1 MSEQQPQN
9 RKRGVRERLGEWKQ
23 RFRGRRSPSPLP
35 SQPGTSTPQT
45 TESLALNPQAN
56 DSTQHI
62 PPPTIDVAEVETPS
76 LSTEGSE
83 PFEAEDPLSTPQL
96 DQTTSR
102 IDKAKDYLNVTSSL
116 LQLVLKKVPAAVDS
130 NPVKVFFSL
139 AKSVLELKE
148 GMDDNR
154 DAVEQHLITIS
165 GLLVTVEAALSDWA
179 SGDAV
184 EETKAMDEFQRD
196 AGKQLKALIKIKNQ
210 SQFRNFALQ
219 EEDKQKIDQIF
230 KSVDQARERLMLA
243 TATRIHKL
251 VAALEADF
259 GRLLPDQLK
268 ISYKADYM
276 YDLAGE
282 ESALGRSECT
292 RGTRTS
298 ILEAIIR
305 WATNY
310 LDSET
315 IFWLSGHG

>member
-23 RFRGRRSPSPLP
+23 RFRGRRSVSPLP
-35 SQPGTSTPQT
+35 SGASTPQT
-45 TESLALNPQAN
+45 TESLSFNPQAN
-56 DSTQHI
+56 DSAQHI
-62 PPPTIDVAEVETPS
+62 PPLTIDVAKVEIPS
-76 LSTEGSE
+76 LPTGSE

-102 IDKAKDYLNVTSSL
+102 IDKAKDYLNVTSGL
-116 LQLVLKKVPAAVDS
+116 LQLVLKKVPDAVDS

-139 AKSVLELKE
+139 AKTVLELKE

-165 GLLVTVEAALSDWA
+165 SLLVTVEAALSDWA

-196 AGKQLKALIKIKNQ
+196 AGKQLKELIKIKNQ

-230 KSVDQARERLMLA
+230 KSVDQARERLMVA

-259 GRLLPDQLK
+259 GVSDVFVR
-268 ISYKADYM
+268 IRR
-276 YDLAGE
+276 
-282 ESALGRSECT
+282 ES
-292 RGTRTS
+292 
-298 ILEAIIR
+298 
-305 WATNY
+305 
-310 LDSET
+310 D
-315 IFWLSGHG
+315 FW